1 LITITGGKLT
11 TYRKMAED
19 TVDAAVKRLGHKV
32 KRSQTSKLKLHGA
45 EDGPAPK
52 GATSHLVGRY
62 GSDAR
67 AVLQLVA
74 DDPSLG
80 EPLVPGLPYL
90 RAEAVY
96 AVREE
101 MARTLEDVLSRRT
114 RALLLERDA
123 TEAAAPDVAELIGR
137 DLGWDEAERRRQ
149 VEEFSRL
156 VDRERHAA
164 QTSPPEP
171 AQTTG

>member
-1 LITITGGKLT
+1 
-11 TYRKMAED
+11 
-19 TVDAAVKRLGHKV
+19 
-32 KRSQTSKLKLHGA
+32 
-45 EDGPAPK
+45 
-52 GATSHLVGRY
+52 
-62 GSDAR
+62 
-67 AVLQLVA
+67 
-74 DDPSLG
+74 
-80 EPLVPGLPYL
+80 
-90 RAEAVY
+90 
-96 AVREE
+96 

-149 VEEFSRL
+149 VEDFSRL